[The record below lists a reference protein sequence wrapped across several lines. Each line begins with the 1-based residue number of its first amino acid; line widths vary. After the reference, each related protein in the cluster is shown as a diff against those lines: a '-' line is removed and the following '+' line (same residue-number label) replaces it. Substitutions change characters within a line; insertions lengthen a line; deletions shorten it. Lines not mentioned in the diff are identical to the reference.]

1 MVLEAT
7 ELRYP
12 IFCCTAQEFYLSRAT
27 GLLTR
32 HRITVMPN
40 CQRCAMGHRLK
51 LRLNGPHYPG
61 APT

>member
-7 ELRYP
+7 ELRYQ
-12 IFCCTAQEFYLSRAT
+12 IFCCTAQDFYLSRGI

-32 HRITVMPN
+32 QRITVMPN
-40 CQRCAMGHRLK
+40 CQLSRNYQRLE
-51 LRLNGPHYPG
+51 LRLDGPRHPG